1 MIEIFAHTTI
11 RTFLTTQPLFLK
23 EKFKIP
29 RLLWAVT
36 RAEMQMKHRVHFPGQ
51 LTVLTILWIH
61 SKNLMNMHGFI
72 LILI

>member
-1 MIEIFAHTTI
+1 MTEIFAHMTI
-11 RTFLTTQPLFLK
+11 RTFPMTQFLFPK

-29 RLLWAVT
+29 RLLWAIT
-36 RAEMQMKHRVHFPGQ
+36 RAEMQMKHRAHFPGQ

-61 SKNLMNMHGFI
+61 SKNLMNIHGFI